1 MKRGEVWLVDF
12 APQVGT
18 EITKQRPAVIVSVN
32 GIAAFPT
39 RLVVPFRERKAS
51 HSSIVYFVAM
61 QPSTSNGLT
70 KESTADC
77 VQMKSLDHQRF
88 LRKLGELSMTEFQ
101 AVMDGVALCLGL

>member
-32 GIAAFPT
+32 GITAFPT

-61 QPSTSNGLT
+61 QPSIKQWFDQRKHGGLCT
-70 KESTADC
+70 DEIS
-77 VQMKSLDHQRF
+77 
-88 LRKLGELSMTEFQ
+88 
-101 AVMDGVALCLGL
+101 